1 MTVVTWGDFIDVLTD
16 IKPAL
21 LTPSKNIINKIISWV
36 LTLNWQMQG
45 INQISVNN
53 TKAWIA
59 ALSIHFTGESK
70 ADIKRCV
77 KFLGWVNGTIPSNEI
92 DTKRVCIINDYY
104 WWGNGC
110 RSIPKPPDVPAPP
123 YEPPPDDPG
132 GYLADINDYYNT
144 MIWEYGEQTVIKFI
158 GEASNRQSYY
168 LGVYGGDMAVARDAA
183 LLEVTLKRF
192 YDWAMHDIHDYME
205 GVRLVIG
212 DINKLEGKTIID
224 SLGGATAEPNNETSA
239 ALNHLFSFL
248 DLSYSEASKNLTVQS
263 GGLTDN
269 LLDMIDQWEAAG
281 KELGGLTTQK
291 MTDILDQAFN
301 IHFSTIRDINKRLDR
316 MEQEIGLTTEEI
328 SGEIERPIE
337 EEIKPIQ
344 NIIPASQAFVI
355 NALTKAGNIIF
366 DAIQSVTSDL
376 ANAINY
382 VVHHVVDISDDWLE
396 KLKQRLGSV
405 SGTYDLEADPIFQE
419 VAATAKA
426 AETVITELP
435 DWWVSSLAV
444 SLQSYLTT
452 GGGAPG
458 PAGPSGP
465 GGPPG
470 PPGPPGPIGPPGEP
484 GEGIGFSIEAI
495 DAGLKDRLNIGQ
507 AIVTNNVTGV
517 IDYNIEKIGEIF
529 TRYDLE
535 VKPITDF
542 LTVDMQ
548 TTLTGIAEAFETPE
562 ALIAFLLDVPEGQEN
577 ITFELWQILVTQ
589 IMERGLE

>member
-1 MTVVTWGDFIDVLTD
+1 MAVTWPWQG
-16 IKPAL
+16 
-21 LTPSKNIINKIISWV
+21 TP
-36 LTLNWQMQG
+36 
-45 INQISVNN
+45 
-53 TKAWIA
+53 
-59 ALSIHFTGESK
+59 HF
-70 ADIKRCV
+70 
-77 KFLGWVNGTIPSNEI
+77 
-92 DTKRVCIINDYY
+92 
-104 WWGNGC
+104 
-110 RSIPKPPDVPAPP
+110 
-123 YEPPPDDPG
+123 
-132 GYLADINDYYNT
+132 
-144 MIWEYGEQTVIKFI
+144 
-158 GEASNRQSYY
+158 
-168 LGVYGGDMAVARDAA
+168 
-183 LLEVTLKRF
+183 LEVTLKRF
-192 YDWAMHDIHDYME
+192 YDWAMHDIHDLYGKE
-205 GVRLVIG
+205 LGFVIG

-224 SLGGATAEPNNETSA
+224 SLGGATTEPNNETSA

-263 GGLTDN
+263 GGVTDN
-269 LLDMIDQWEAAG
+269 LLDMIDQWETAG

-435 DWWVSSLAV
+435 SWWVQALAASLEE
-444 SLQSYLTT
+444 YLTT

-470 PPGPPGPIGPPGEP
+470 PMGPAGPQGPAGEP

-548 TTLTGIAEAFETPE
+548 TTLTGIAEA
-562 ALIAFLLDVPEGQEN
+562 LKHQKHL
-577 ITFELWQILVTQ
+577 
-589 IMERGLE
+589 